1 MSRGAPLREKI
12 VHSAAKQIVIA
23 TESCKFVPSFSWIAL
38 IEIYP
43 FAIHIVRKKFEEIGQ
58 VENEDAEGRLV
69 MIYSILFP

>member
-23 TESCKFVPSFSWIAL
+23 TEPCKFVPSFSWPVL

-58 VENEDAEGRLV
+58 AENEDAEGRSV
-69 MIYSILFP
+69 MIY

>member
-1 MSRGAPLREKI
+1 MREKI

-23 TESCKFVPSFSWIAL
+23 AESSKFVPTFSWPVP

-58 VENEDAEGRLV
+58 AENEDAEGRLV
-69 MIYSILFP
+69 TFYCVLFP